1 MQLWLAHIRCGTA
14 ARRGARARG
23 RPRLEHAPNLL
34 LCCPAPQL
42 SLSPGAAAGA
52 RTPPVRRGQRTRP
65 ARATLMAVLAL
76 SPCLPVYLPRR
87 HSGGSLSYRG
97 AALAPHGHCGTCAE
111 VAACGWPL
119 PRGSGGATRVPEAA
133 APRVTVSVPGEGGG
147 GRRVLPVRRRRSGLC
162 DYCSWPERRG
172 VAPPLARRWRACGHG
187 ALAPHPCCSLSDC
200 RTASQGGGGVAV
212 AQLVFQA
219 EARRRR
225 ASRPPDPGPAWP
237 THFSTFQERQE
248 RVPVVP
254 LKKNVPVPRNMFL
267 YPQKRSCTISLAAR
281 WLV

>member
-1 MQLWLAHIRCGTA
+1 MIARSDIGVLNRTCGAALARSHPVRHSGA
-14 ARRGARARG
+14 ARRSARG

-65 ARATLMAVLAL
+65 ARATLMTVLAL

-119 PRGSGGATRVPEAA
+119 PRGSGGATRVPGSSSPGHGVRAWRRWWKARPAREAPPVRVVRLLLLARAAGGSLPRSRGGGAPAVTVVLLSLLTRAA
-133 APRVTVSVPGEGGG
+133 A
-147 GRRVLPVRRRRSGLC
+147 
-162 DYCSWPERRG
+162 
-172 VAPPLARRWRACGHG
+172 
-187 ALAPHPCCSLSDC
+187 
-200 RTASQGGGGVAV
+200 
-212 AQLVFQA
+212 
-219 EARRRR
+219 
-225 ASRPPDPGPAWP
+225 
-237 THFSTFQERQE
+237 
-248 RVPVVP
+248 
-254 LKKNVPVPRNMFL
+254 
-267 YPQKRSCTISLAAR
+267 
-281 WLV
+281 